1 MKRLWRLAPWFTRLI
16 LLPPTL
22 IFALIASRYLFNPV
36 QAAAAVGISFV
47 SPLGLTI
54 ARVGF
59 GAFPLA
65 CSLFTLSCLISSR
78 RVLTGLGFVAT
89 VMSVAL
95 VVRIF
100 GMLADG
106 TTKQNMH
113 LVVAELIFLA
123 LMLVGVFIE
132 RRRRQ
137 QASEATA

>member
-1 MKRLWRLAPWFTRLI
+1 MKRLWRLAPWLTRLI

-22 IFALIASRYLFNPV
+22 IFALIASRYLFHPV
-36 QAAAAVGISFV
+36 QAATSVGISFV

-65 CSLFTLSCLISSR
+65 CSLFTLSCLVSSR
-78 RVLTGLGFVAT
+78 RLLTGLGFVAT
-89 VMSVAL
+89 VMSAAL
-95 VVRIF
+95 VVRVF

-113 LVVAELIFLA
+113 LVVAELVFLA

-132 RRRRQ
+132 RGRRQ
-137 QASEATA
+137 QVSPAKA